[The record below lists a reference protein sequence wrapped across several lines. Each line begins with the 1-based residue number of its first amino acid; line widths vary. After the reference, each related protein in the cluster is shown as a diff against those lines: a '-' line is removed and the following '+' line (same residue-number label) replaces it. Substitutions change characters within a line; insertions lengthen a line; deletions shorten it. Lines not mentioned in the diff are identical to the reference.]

1 MVETYLII
9 YALGTITI
17 ILATILG
24 AKAVKRRT
32 TKSVNIWE
40 GNAKSPVSSRF
51 QAPSAMPI
59 APPPP
64 HFFNNR

>member
-24 AKAVKRRT
+24 AKAVKRKAR
-32 TKSVNIWE
+32 KPVNIWE
-40 GNAKSPVSSRF
+40 GYNNPTPPRF
-51 QAPSAMPI
+51 QAPPAMPI